1 MPTRTITS
9 NLDALGQIRR
19 EALEAGATSLKL
31 MSQCV
36 GLLQEHLKAK
46 GHGGGICR
54 ALALEWIKCQNAG
67 TSFIDKALGV
77 GGVVNI
83 NALAPLIAQ
92 YDTNDGLVGDK
103 EDAYIRAQLTSAG
116 LKSGGSAMLV
126 SNMIKGGVGTWFTSN
141 NNPKA
146 QGSLRLLSTRAG
158 YSHAMALDL
167 RSFSFFD
174 PNWGQFNF
182 KDEQSLNL
190 FLDKSMFP
198 QGTNPS
204 GYPEYC
210 GVKMF
215 QEAGI
220 DSYTPSA

>member
-36 GLLQEHLKAK
+36 GLLQDHLKAK
-46 GHGGGICR
+46 GHGSGICR
-54 ALALEWIKCQNAG
+54 ALALEWIKGQSEG

-92 YDTNDGLVGDK
+92 YDTNEGLVGEK
-103 EDAYIRAQLTSAG
+103 EDAYIRAQLTAAG

-126 SNMIKGGVGTWFTSN
+126 SNLIKGGVGTWFTSN

-146 QGSLRLLSTRAG
+146 QGPLRLLSTRAG

-182 KDEQSLNL
+182 KDEQSLNN
-190 FLDKSMFP
+190 FLNASMFP
-198 QGTNPS
+198 KGTNPS

-215 QEAGI
+215 QEASI
-220 DSYTPSA
+220 DSYTAAS